1 MIQASTRHLAKLV
14 VFIGVPRLY
23 QERYRYVFYGVKWK
37 WHACKRYIYSD
48 VLINER
54 QGYIDSSFWD
64 NRTISPLQT
73 FFFFLF
79 VRLQDSPLAAR
90 WIIGRLVSLSDL
102 SSMAKMSVV
111 GGRERLALLC
121 LAGVK
126 GGSGLEFQLNTSY
139 MDEDILISA
148 NKPFNAATLG
158 YFPIESLFFFF
169 FFRSFLLSFFLILS
183 SQGWARVGFVFWNK

>member
-1 MIQASTRHLAKLV
+1 MHKLSQSKNRIRITSS
-14 VFIGVPRLY
+14 VFHDFTGL
-23 QERYRYVFYGVKWK
+23 YRYLYGVKRK
-37 WHACKRYIYSD
+37 WHACKRVYSD
-48 VLINER
+48 VLMKER
-54 QGYIDSSFWD
+54 QGYVILIAHSGITEQSSRCRLF
-64 NRTISPLQT
+64 S
-73 FFFFLF
+73 FF
-79 VRLQDSPLAAR
+79 RLQDSPLAAR

-148 NKPFNAATLG
+148 NKPFSAATLG
-158 YFPIESLFFFF
+158 TFQSNSLRFFFFCSYSFFSISLFFFN
-169 FFRSFLLSFFLILS
+169 FLEGG
-183 SQGWARVGFVFWNK
+183 QGWGCSTD